1 MTSHRIKLMK
11 RRVKLIRRVIIK
23 VIMNDLEFSEFY
35 FSSNNN
41 FQGSMKRSPTFPLP
55 ACSSP

>member
-1 MTSHRIKLMK
+1 MLMK

-35 FSSNNN
+35 FSSNYN
-41 FQGSMKRSPTFPLP
+41 FQGPMKRSLTSFLP